1 MLKSQLKAPCM
12 DCKEAYICAYSDLA
26 NKNSLIPSV
35 KDTIIYCKHQNVCPV
50 YNESDNPLLF
60 IPMSMV
66 DLASLGV
73 DVGPGDKDNVEEADE
88 NA

>member
-12 DCKEAYICAYSDLA
+12 DCREAYICAYSDLA

-35 KDTIIYCKHQNVCPV
+35 KDTIIYCKHQNVCPE
-50 YNESDNPLLF
+50 YNENNNPLLF

-66 DLASLGV
+66 DLGGLGIEL
-73 DVGPGDKDNVEEADE
+73 GPDDE
-88 NA
+88 NGVEGTDVNA